1 MGLPRGTVRAILTLM
16 LVIVSAVIVFVP
28 SVNNGASEM
37 FLLLTGIAVRDYFAA
52 RADQNE
58 EDGPAVPPPAVNE

>member
-1 MGLPRGTVRAILTLM
+1 
-16 LVIVSAVIVFVP
+16 
-28 SVNNGASEM
+28 
-37 FLLLTGIAVRDYFAA
+37 LLLTGIAVRDYFAA